1 VRRFAALGP
10 IALVLASCAHAPPPP
25 EVPAAQRGET
35 ISLSGRVAV
44 QQEKENFSGLFQ
56 WVSRDGVDDV
66 LLSDPLGQGVAKI
79 VRSARETMLQLPDGR
94 TQSAPDADALT
105 ERLLGFRL
113 PLGGMS
119 YWIMARPDPAR
130 PHQLT
135 RDEKGR
141 VERIAQDGW
150 KIDYLS
156 YVEGRPRKLFIS
168 RPDLEIKLVV
178 DHWGREP
185 LK

>member
-1 VRRFAALGP
+1 MPTAHNGEAL
-10 IALVLASCAHAPPPP
+10 
-25 EVPAAQRGET
+25 
-35 ISLSGRVAV
+35 SLSGRVAV
-44 QQEKENFSGLFQ
+44 HQEEKDFSGLFQ
-56 WVSRDGVDDV
+56 WVSRDGVDDI

-79 VRSARETMLQLPDGR
+79 VRTGRETTLQLPDGR
-94 TQSAPDADALT
+94 TRSAPDADALT
-105 ERLLGFRL
+105 EKLLGFSL

-119 YWIMARPDPAR
+119 YWITARPDPGR

-135 RDEKGR
+135 RDGKGR

-156 YVEGRPRKLFIS
+156 YADGRPRKLFIT

>member
-1 VRRFAALGP
+1 MRRLWP
-10 IALVLASCAHAPPPP
+10 LWTMVLVLASCAHAPRPPD
-25 EVPAAQRGET
+25 VPAAQYGET
-35 ISLSGRVAV
+35 VSLSGRVAV
-44 QQEKENFSGLFQ
+44 HQAEENFSGQFQ
-56 WVSRDGVDDV
+56 WVSRDGVDEI

-79 VRSARETMLQLPDGR
+79 VRTAHETMLQLPDGR
-94 TQSAPDADALT
+94 QQTAPDADALT
-105 ERLLGFRL
+105 EKLLGFRL

-119 YWIMARPDPAR
+119 YWILARPDPAR

-135 RDEKGR
+135 RDDQGR
-141 VERIAQDGW
+141 MEGIVQDGW

-156 YVEGRPRKLFIS
+156 YSGGKPKKVFIT
-168 RPDLEIKLVV
+168 RQDLEIKLIV